1 MYKFIILTSI
11 SSALE
16 NVFKTQI
23 QPEIKGV
30 ADIAMYVIAAVLLI
44 ALIARG
50 VVVGISYH
58 QGGDFKWVALLVLFI
73 GIVVAASAPSWMW
86 TLIGW

>member
-16 NVFKTQI
+16 NVFETQI

-30 ADIAMYVIAAVLLI
+30 ANIVMYCIAAVLLI

-50 VVVGISYH
+50 VVVGINYR
-58 QGGDFKWVALLVLFI
+58 QGGEVKWVGLLALFV
-73 GIVVAASAPSWMW
+73 GMVVAVSAPAWMW

>member
-11 SSALE
+11 SS
-16 NVFKTQI
+16 TQI

-30 ADIAMYVIAAVLLI
+30 ANIVMYCIAAVLLI

-50 VVVGISYH
+50 VVVGINYR
-58 QGGDFKWVALLVLFI
+58 QGGEVKWVGLLALFV
-73 GIVVAASAPSWMW
+73 GMVVALSAPAWMW

>member
-11 SSALE
+11 SGALE
-16 NVFKTQI
+16 NVVKTQI

-30 ADIAMYVIAAVLLI
+30 ANIAMYVIAAVLLI
-44 ALIARG
+44 ALIVRG
-50 VVVGISYH
+50 VVAGISYR
-58 QGGDFKWVALLVLFI
+58 QNGEFQWIALLVLFL
-73 GIVVAASAPSWMW
+73 GMVVAASAPSWMW

>member
-30 ADIAMYVIAAVLLI
+30 ANIVMYAIAAILLI

-50 VVVGISYH
+50 VVVGISYR
-58 QGGDFKWVALLVLFI
+58 QGGEVKWVGLLALFV
-73 GIVVAASAPSWMW
+73 GMVVAVSAPAWMW

>member
-30 ADIAMYVIAAVLLI
+30 ANIVMYAIAAVLLI

-50 VVVGISYH
+50 VVVGISYR
-58 QGGDFKWVALLVLFI
+58 QGGEVKWVGLLALFV
-73 GIVVAASAPSWMW
+73 GMVVAVSAPAWMW

>member
-30 ADIAMYVIAAVLLI
+30 ANIAMYVIAAVLLI

-58 QGGDFKWVALLVLFI
+58 QGGDFK
-73 GIVVAASAPSWMW
+73 
-86 TLIGW
+86 

>member
-16 NVFKTQI
+16 IVFKTQI

-44 ALIARG
+44 ALIA
-50 VVVGISYH
+50 VSYTH
-58 QGGDFKWVALLVLFI
+58 L
-73 GIVVAASAPSWMW
+73 
-86 TLIGW
+86 TLPTNSRV